1 MVQETVSHSGRV
13 IAAEPKLITVEIVSE
28 SACAACH
35 AKGLSSLGE
44 QKVKQVE
51 VPAPASPAFSV
62 GEEVWVELKA
72 SEAHKAVWIAYV
84 TPLLVLLAV
93 IMILLHAG
101 AGELVAGLAGIGAV
115 AVYYFCV
122 WLLRER
128 LRDQYIFMIRKK
140 Q

>member
-13 IAAEPKLITVEIVSE
+13 IAADPKLITVEIVSE

-35 AKGLSSLGE
+35 AKGLCSLGE

-62 GEEVWVELKA
+62 GEEVWVDLKA

-84 TPLLVLLAV
+84 GPLIILVAV
-93 IMILLHAG
+93 VMSLLHEGYA
-101 AGELVAGLAGIGAV
+101 EWVAGLAGIGGLAG
-115 AVYYFCV
+115 YFVGV
-122 WLLRER
+122 WWV
-128 LRDQYIFMIRKK
+128 QKHVFNKPVFSIRKK